1 MGRGG
6 GVGPSLAS
14 ISSSVNWVS
23 LQIQDPSSSRFLF
36 WCSNVE
42 TQGVWSL
49 ELGLLG
55 LRACSEEVDA
65 VYQLG

>member
-42 TQGVWSL
+42 TPGSLVTGTRSLGPQGMF
-49 ELGLLG
+49 
-55 LRACSEEVDA
+55 
-65 VYQLG
+65 